1 MRHVQGDNA
10 VYDSSITD
18 HWLNMATSPQTA
30 HILAEIGRL
39 IRSRRAYL
47 GWSQQALADRIGVHK
62 TYISQIERGQAN
74 VHVTLLGEL
83 AVALDADVDTLLEP
97 LIRSVND
104 RRP

>member
-1 MRHVQGDNA
+1 
-10 VYDSSITD
+10 
-18 HWLNMATSPQTA
+18 MATSSQTA
-30 HILAEIGRL
+30 QILSEIGRL

-47 GWSQQALADRIGVHK
+47 GWSQQTLAERVGVHK

-83 AVALDADVDTLLEP
+83 AVALDVDVDTLLEP